1 MIRPIPSQLFCA
13 LAILVVPTEVG
24 LGAIITVSETVAD
37 FGTLN
42 QRAMTNACDSNPLYS
57 CGPTATANSLLFLQN
72 TYPNVY
78 DTRLVPNGA
87 GQPQATVN
95 TLGMFMDCGC
105 AGESTAQML
114 QGKMA
119 YIQGG
124 PDATGTN
131 RTGVAPNTTV
141 FDSQFLSDFTGT
153 GKGTV
158 PTLAFML
165 QELRA
170 KEDVEMV
177 IGLYTLSGTTYTR
190 TGGHVVTLT
199 GVSYDDTNNAP
210 RNVSFI
216 DPLGTTTNLNGALT
230 INGANLT
237 TVATQYGNLLD
248 ISNYFAS
255 VNNPLWNPRTDANTF
270 ALIDGLVAESPVPE
284 PTAIVLF
291 ALGIAMLCLT
301 RVHTRNWSRLYRW
314 SSGGIAHCDG
324 NLARGK
330 LIVCS
335 RG

>member
-1 MIRPIPSQLFCA
+1 
-13 LAILVVPTEVG
+13 
-24 LGAIITVSETVAD
+24 
-37 FGTLN
+37 
-42 QRAMTNACDSNPLYS
+42 
-57 CGPTATANSLLFLQN
+57 
-72 TYPNVY
+72 
-78 DTRLVPNGA
+78 
-87 GQPQATVN
+87 
-95 TLGMFMDCGC
+95 
-105 AGESTAQML
+105 
-114 QGKMA
+114 
-119 YIQGG
+119 
-124 PDATGTN
+124 
-131 RTGVAPNTTV
+131 
-141 FDSQFLSDFTGT
+141 
-153 GKGTV
+153 
-158 PTLAFML
+158 
-165 QELRA
+165 
-170 KEDVEMV
+170 
-177 IGLYTLSGTTYTR
+177 
-190 TGGHVVTLT
+190 VVTLT

-301 RVHTRNWSRLYRW
+301 RVRTRNWSRLYRW